1 MHATKTVVTLR
12 TMHLLLKLLHQSSDL
27 RPRVLIIQLLLGL
40 ELGLYHVVRRPGIR
54 RLEIRRCQPAGV
66 LIEVGLRLG
75 INLPDQSKRV
85 SSFRGTD
92 AHQVLIT
99 GAEHSAWVPVCAEIA
114 RLCGLSHVHGDVSSL
129 QRGTGFETP
138 P

>member
-1 MHATKTVVTLR
+1 MHATKTVATLR
-12 TMHLLLKLLHQSSDL
+12 IMHLLLKLLHQSSDL

-40 ELGLYHVVRRPGIR
+40 ELGLHHVVRRPGIR

-75 INLPDQSKRV
+75 INLPEQANASAATLH
-85 SSFRGTD
+85 GTD
-92 AHQVLIT
+92 A
-99 GAEHSAWVPVCAEIA
+99 
-114 RLCGLSHVHGDVSSL
+114 
-129 QRGTGFETP
+129 QRGTGFEAP